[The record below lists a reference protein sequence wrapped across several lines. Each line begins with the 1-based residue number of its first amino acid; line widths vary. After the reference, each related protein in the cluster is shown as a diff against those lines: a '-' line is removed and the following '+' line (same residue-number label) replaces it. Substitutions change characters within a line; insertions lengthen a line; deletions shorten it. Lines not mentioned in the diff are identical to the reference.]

1 MRAVHDAA
9 RLALG
14 PDWPTTRWQ
23 HLYKAAQEFYKLNGR
38 LPTVSDGENE
48 QKLATWLH
56 TQRIMH
62 RGGDLPAIKVTLMD
76 MIPDWVGTTWQTTLD
91 DRWRQRLDELV
102 AFVDEAEHMPRWSRH
117 SSEHEHA
124 LGVWLHTQ
132 HQWRA
137 EGRLLEWR
145 LAALD
150 EAVPGWHSF
159 T

>member
-1 MRAVHDAA
+1 MMLRG
-9 RLALG
+9 LFLG
-14 PDWPTTRWQ
+14 LTGQLRPGGIAT
-23 HLYKAAQEFYKLNGR
+23 KVSKEFCRSHGMHPSADDGGAERKLVN
-38 LPTVSDGENE
+38 
-48 QKLATWLH
+48 WLN
-56 TQRIMH
+56 TQRALH
-62 RGGDLPAIKVTLMD
+62 RRGDLPAIKVTLMD
-76 MIPDWVGTTWQTTLD
+76 MIPDWEGTTWQTTLD

-102 AFVDEAEHMPRWSRH
+102 AFVGEAEHMPRWSRH
-117 SSEHEHA
+117 SSEHEHS

-159 T
+159 M